1 MFANDFLTPFLM
13 SHTRLTWPHSGAVAL
28 MLHSVTYFHFQF
40 RVKRPFPAVA
50 KEDTHSLTELK
61 FSRGAGLQ

>member
-1 MFANDFLTPFLM
+1 MASFG
-13 SHTRLTWPHSGAVAL
+13 SSRL

-50 KEDTHSLTELK
+50 KEDMHSLTELK